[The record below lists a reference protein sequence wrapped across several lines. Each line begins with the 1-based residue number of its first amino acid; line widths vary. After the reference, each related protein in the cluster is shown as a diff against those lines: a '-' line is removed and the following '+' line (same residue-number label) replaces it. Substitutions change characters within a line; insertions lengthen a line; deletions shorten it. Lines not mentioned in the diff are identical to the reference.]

1 VIWVYG
7 AGSVLLFVLWVV
19 GLVDLARYRRNMET
33 WQTVLWAVLIVV
45 LPVIGLVA
53 YLFWRISR
61 SEAML
66 DAMSVPRD
74 KRGPDDWGGVNP
86 MQR

>member
-1 VIWVYG
+1 MIWLAG
-7 AGSVLLFVLWVV
+7 AGTALLLVLVIV
-19 GLVDLARYRRNMET
+19 GLVDLARYRKNMET
-33 WQTVLWAVLIVV
+33 WQTVIWALAIIAVPI
-45 LPVIGLVA
+45 IGLIA

-74 KRGPDDWGGVNP
+74 DWSPDDGSSINP
-86 MQR
+86 LGR